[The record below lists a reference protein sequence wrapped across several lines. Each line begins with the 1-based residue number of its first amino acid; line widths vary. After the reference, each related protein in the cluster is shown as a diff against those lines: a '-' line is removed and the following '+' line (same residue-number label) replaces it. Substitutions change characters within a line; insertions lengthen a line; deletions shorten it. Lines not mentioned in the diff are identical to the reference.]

1 MSQKPTQTAH
11 PKNQLET
18 TNQFPKISF
27 TEMFWVFFKLGLTSF
42 GGPIAHIGYFHKLFV
57 EQKKWFSAEEY
68 AEIVSLCQFLPGP
81 TSSQVGMSIGLKCG
95 GISNAFAAWLGFTI
109 PSMLIMIAA
118 GYGIL
123 TFDGTSLTTILHV
136 LKLLAAAV
144 ILQAV
149 LSMAKTLTPDWTR
162 RILAL
167 TATIILV
174 VNPTALMQLFV
185 LGAGII
191 AGIFLSGNKS
201 AEIQKTESKSKTYSY
216 ASFIQKLGPVSA
228 IIFGILLFA
237 LPLLAI
243 AYNSP
248 IIEIANIFFQSGAL
262 VFGGGHVVLPLL
274 QSQLV
279 PNSLIS
285 HANFMAGYGLAQ
297 AIPGPLFTFA
307 AYLGVIMPTG
317 LPAWISGIVCL
328 IIIFLP
334 AILLVLAVIPFWDSI
349 RGNSYIQAGLYGIN
363 AVVVGLL
370 LAALINPILILSL
383 KSGFDIIIILG
394 LFLTLVF
401 SRLPV
406 WLIILGASL
415 AGYAWSFI

>member
-243 AYNSP
+243 AYTSP

-279 PNSLIS
+279 PNGLIS
-285 HANFMAGYGLAQ
+285 HTDFMAGYGMAQ

-394 LFLTLVF
+394 LFLLLVF

-406 WLIILGASL
+406 WLVILGASL

>member
-123 TFDGTSLTTILHV
+123 TFDGTNLTTILHV

-216 ASFIQKLGPVSA
+216 ASFVQKLGPVSA

-243 AYNSP
+243 AYTSP

-279 PNSLIS
+279 PNGLIS
-285 HANFMAGYGLAQ
+285 HTDFMAGYGMAQ

-307 AYLGVIMPTG
+307 AYLGVMMPTG
-317 LPAWISGIVCL
+317 LPAWVSGIVCL

-394 LFLTLVF
+394 LFLLLVF

-406 WLIILGASL
+406 WLVILGASL

>member
-123 TFDGTSLTTILHV
+123 TFDGTNLTTILHV

-216 ASFIQKLGPVSA
+216 ASFVQKLGPVSA

-243 AYNSP
+243 AYTSP

-279 PNSLIS
+279 PNGLIS
-285 HANFMAGYGLAQ
+285 HTDFMAGYGMAQ

-307 AYLGVIMPTG
+307 AYLGVMMPTG

-394 LFLTLVF
+394 LFLLLVF

-406 WLIILGASL
+406 WLVILGASL

>member
-243 AYNSP
+243 AYTSP

-279 PNSLIS
+279 PNGLIS
-285 HANFMAGYGLAQ
+285 HTDFMAGYGMAQ

-307 AYLGVIMPTG
+307 AYLGVMMPTG

-349 RGNSYIQAGLYGIN
+349 RGNSYIKAGLYGIN

-394 LFLTLVF
+394 LFLLLVF

-406 WLIILGASL
+406 WLVILGASL

>member
-167 TATIILV
+167 IATIILV

-216 ASFIQKLGPVSA
+216 ASFVQKLGPVSA
-228 IIFGILLFA
+228 IIFGMLLFA
-237 LPLLAI
+237 LPLLTI
-243 AYNSP
+243 AYTSP

-279 PNSLIS
+279 PNGLIS
-285 HANFMAGYGLAQ
+285 HTDFMAGYGMAQ

-307 AYLGVIMPTG
+307 AYLGVMMPTG

-394 LFLTLVF
+394 LFLLLVF

-406 WLIILGASL
+406 WLVILGASL

>member
-216 ASFIQKLGPVSA
+216 ASFLQKLGPVSA

-243 AYNSP
+243 AYTSP

-279 PNSLIS
+279 PNGLIS
-285 HANFMAGYGLAQ
+285 HTDFMAGYGMAQ

-307 AYLGVIMPTG
+307 AYLGVMMHTG

-394 LFLTLVF
+394 LFLLLVF

-406 WLIILGASL
+406 WLVILGASL

>member
-68 AEIVSLCQFLPGP
+68 SEIVSLCQFLPGP

-123 TFDGTSLTTILHV
+123 TFDGTSITTILHV

-243 AYNSP
+243 AYTSP

-279 PNSLIS
+279 PNGLIS
-285 HANFMAGYGLAQ
+285 HTDFMAGYGMAQ

-307 AYLGVIMPTG
+307 AYLGVMMPTG

-349 RGNSYIQAGLYGIN
+349 RGNSYIKAGLYGIN

-394 LFLTLVF
+394 LFLLLVF

-406 WLIILGASL
+406 WLVILAASL

>member
-1 MSQKPTQTAH
+1 MSQKPTQKAH

-18 TNQFPKISF
+18 SKQFPKISF
-27 TEMFWVFFKLGLTSF
+27 TEMFWVFFRLGLTSF

-68 AEIVSLCQFLPGP
+68 AEMVSLCQFLPGP

>member
-11 PKNQLET
+11 SKNQLKT
-18 TNQFPKISF
+18 SNQFPKISF
-27 TEMFWVFFKLGLTSF
+27 TEMFLVFFKLGLTSF

-216 ASFIQKLGPVSA
+216 ASFVKKLGPVSA
-228 IIFGILLFA
+228 IVFGMLLFA

-243 AYNSP
+243 AYTSP

-279 PNSLIS
+279 PNGLIS
-285 HANFMAGYGLAQ
+285 HTDFMAGYGMAQ

-307 AYLGVIMPTG
+307 AYLGVMMPTG

-394 LFLTLVF
+394 LFLLLVF

-406 WLIILGASL
+406 WLVILAASL

>member
-243 AYNSP
+243 AYTSP

-279 PNSLIS
+279 PNGLIS
-285 HANFMAGYGLAQ
+285 HTDFMAGYGMAQ

-307 AYLGVIMPTG
+307 AYLGVMMPTG
-317 LPAWISGIVCL
+317 LPAWVSGIVCL

-394 LFLTLVF
+394 LFLLLVF

-406 WLIILGASL
+406 WLVILGASL

>member
-18 TNQFPKISF
+18 SNQFPKISF

-216 ASFIQKLGPVSA
+216 ASFVQKLGPVSA

-243 AYNSP
+243 AYTSP

-279 PNSLIS
+279 PNGLIS
-285 HANFMAGYGLAQ
+285 HTDFMAGYGMAQ

-307 AYLGVIMPTG
+307 AYLGVMMPTG

-394 LFLTLVF
+394 LFLLLVF

-406 WLIILGASL
+406 WLVILGASL

>member
-11 PKNQLET
+11 SKNQLET

-167 TATIILV
+167 IATIILV

-216 ASFIQKLGPVSA
+216 ASFVQKLGSVSA
-228 IIFGILLFA
+228 IIFGMLLFA

-243 AYNSP
+243 AYTSP

-279 PNSLIS
+279 PNGLIS
-285 HANFMAGYGLAQ
+285 HTDFMAGYGMAQ

-307 AYLGVIMPTG
+307 AYLGVMMPTG

-394 LFLTLVF
+394 LFLLLVF

-406 WLIILGASL
+406 WLVILGASL

>member
-123 TFDGTSLTTILHV
+123 TFDGTSLTTVLHV

-201 AEIQKTESKSKTYSY
+201 AEIQKTESKSKTYSC
-216 ASFIQKLGPVSA
+216 ASFVQKLGPISA
-228 IIFGILLFA
+228 IIFGVLLFA

-279 PNSLIS
+279 PNGLIS
-285 HANFMAGYGLAQ
+285 HTDFMAGYGMAQ

-307 AYLGVIMPTG
+307 AYLGVMMPTG

-334 AILLVLAVIPFWDSI
+334 AILLVLAVIPFWDRI

-383 KSGFDIIIILG
+383 KSGFDIMIILG
-394 LFLTLVF
+394 LFLLLVF

-406 WLIILGASL
+406 WLVILGASL

>member
-1 MSQKPTQTAH
+1 MSQKPTQTTH

-123 TFDGTSLTTILHV
+123 TFDGTNLTTILHV

-243 AYNSP
+243 AYTSP

-279 PNSLIS
+279 PNGLIS
-285 HANFMAGYGLAQ
+285 HTDFMAGYGMAQ

-307 AYLGVIMPTG
+307 AYLGVMMPAG
-317 LPAWISGIVCL
+317 LPAWVSGIVCL

-394 LFLTLVF
+394 LFLLLVF

-406 WLIILGASL
+406 WLVILGASL

>member
-1 MSQKPTQTAH
+1 
-11 PKNQLET
+11 
-18 TNQFPKISF
+18 
-27 TEMFWVFFKLGLTSF
+27 
-42 GGPIAHIGYFHKLFV
+42 
-57 EQKKWFSAEEY
+57 
-68 AEIVSLCQFLPGP
+68 
-81 TSSQVGMSIGLKCG
+81 
-95 GISNAFAAWLGFTI
+95 
-109 PSMLIMIAA
+109 
-118 GYGIL
+118 
-123 TFDGTSLTTILHV
+123 
-136 LKLLAAAV
+136 
-144 ILQAV
+144 
-149 LSMAKTLTPDWTR
+149 MAKTLTPDWTR

-174 VNPTALMQLFV
+174 VNPTALMQLCV

-201 AEIQKTESKSKTYSY
+201 AEIQKIESKSKTYSY
-216 ASFIQKLGPVSA
+216 ASFVQKLGPVSA
-228 IIFGILLFA
+228 IIFGMLLFA

-243 AYNSP
+243 AYTSP

-279 PNSLIS
+279 PNGLMS
-285 HANFMAGYGLAQ
+285 HTDFMAGYGMAQ

-307 AYLGVIMPTG
+307 AYLGVMMPTG

-394 LFLTLVF
+394 LFLLLVF

-406 WLIILGASL
+406 WLVILGASL

>member
-68 AEIVSLCQFLPGP
+68 AEMVSLCQFLPGP

-243 AYNSP
+243 AYTSP

-394 LFLTLVF
+394 LFLLLVF

-406 WLIILGASL
+406 WLVILGASL

>member
-18 TNQFPKISF
+18 SNQFPKISF

-136 LKLLAAAV
+136 LKLLAAAG

-243 AYNSP
+243 AYTSP

-279 PNSLIS
+279 PNGLIS
-285 HANFMAGYGLAQ
+285 HTDFMAGYGMAQ

-307 AYLGVIMPTG
+307 AYLGVMMPTG
-317 LPAWISGIVCL
+317 LPAWVSGIVCL

-349 RGNSYIQAGLYGIN
+349 RGNSYIKAGLYGIN

-394 LFLTLVF
+394 LFLLLVF

-406 WLIILGASL
+406 WLVILGASL

>member
-123 TFDGTSLTTILHV
+123 TFDGTNLTTILHV

-216 ASFIQKLGPVSA
+216 ASFVQKLGPVSA

-243 AYNSP
+243 AYTSP

-279 PNSLIS
+279 PNGLIS
-285 HANFMAGYGLAQ
+285 HTDFMAGYGMAQ

-307 AYLGVIMPTG
+307 AYLGVMMPTG

-349 RGNSYIQAGLYGIN
+349 RGNSYIKAGLYGIN

-394 LFLTLVF
+394 LFLLLVF

-406 WLIILGASL
+406 WLVILGASL

>member
-144 ILQAV
+144 VLQAV

-216 ASFIQKLGPVSA
+216 ASFVQKLGPVSA

-237 LPLLAI
+237 LPLLTI
-243 AYNSP
+243 AYTSP

-279 PNSLIS
+279 PNGLIS
-285 HANFMAGYGLAQ
+285 HTDFMAGYGMAQ

-307 AYLGVIMPTG
+307 AYLGVMMPTG

-349 RGNSYIQAGLYGIN
+349 RGNSYIKAGLYGIN

-394 LFLTLVF
+394 LFLLLVF

-406 WLIILGASL
+406 WLVILGASL

>member
-216 ASFIQKLGPVSA
+216 ASFVQKLGPVSA
-228 IIFGILLFA
+228 IIFGMLLFA

-243 AYNSP
+243 AYTSP

-279 PNSLIS
+279 PNGLIS
-285 HANFMAGYGLAQ
+285 HTDFMAGYGMAQ

-307 AYLGVIMPTG
+307 AYLGVMMPTG

-349 RGNSYIQAGLYGIN
+349 RGNSYIKAGLYGIN

-383 KSGFDIIIILG
+383 KSGFDIMIILG
-394 LFLTLVF
+394 LFLLLVF

-406 WLIILGASL
+406 WLVILGASL